1 MIYQT
6 PADPHKVVWDKNGR
20 KWSPDD
26 KPGSYGWTV
35 DVNRKVLTWPDL
47 VANHGP
53 LTDCRVPE
61 VGETFT
67 VTDNG
72 EISADDVPRGAVFA
86 SDYVSVFCTGEFFEF
101 SGDTGFSA
109 FLSLGKWTRLR

>member
-53 LTDCRVPE
+53 LTDYRVPE
-61 VGETFT
+61 VGETIT
-67 VTDNG
+67 VAGGDSIPV
-72 EISADDVPRGAVFA
+72 EEVPEDAVFI
-86 SDYVSVFCTGEFFEF
+86 SENVVCVRVGNIFKVSGSNKIRGYLYPGE
-101 SGDTGFSA
+101 
-109 FLSLGKWTRLR
+109 WTRLR